1 MVILERGGTNGSRI
15 SVLPRDP
22 LDLDKI
28 INLKPTIQVIK
39 SNVNGLNT
47 PNKTEIVRLLLKKCK
62 PYVAVKKHTLNIKQQ

>member
-47 PNKTEIVRLLLKKCK
+47 PNKTEIVRLFFKKYK
-62 PYVAVKKHTLNIKQQ
+62 PYVAIKKHTLNIKQQ